1 MTLWAS
7 WAGSRSAVTASVS
20 QQEQK
25 LLGHCS
31 SHYPLVSILTLNLG
45 MVTKHVYYI
54 QVCSWPTW
62 PRSMMF
68 VTLSWMTCTKSP
80 PVPCL
85 PWTLWWTPPL
95 STLYWPTFSWWAGNA
110 WIIVILFLSH
120 LYKMFS
126 LRRWTRWLLLPW
138 LIIYLLDILL
148 LAAFTVLLCLY
159 PPPLLSSSHVNYSL
173 LR

>member
-1 MTLWAS
+1 MGEWSRVKKCCYCISLTAGTKVIGTLLF
-7 WAGSRSAVTASVS
+7 T
-20 QQEQK
+20 
-25 LLGHCS
+25 
-31 SHYPLVSILTLNLG
+31 LTLGEYLSEFTLG

-95 STLYWPTFSWWAGNA
+95 STPYWPTSSWWAGNA
-110 WIIVILFLSH
+110 WIIVRLFLSH

-148 LAAFTVLLCLY
+148 LAALTVLLCLY